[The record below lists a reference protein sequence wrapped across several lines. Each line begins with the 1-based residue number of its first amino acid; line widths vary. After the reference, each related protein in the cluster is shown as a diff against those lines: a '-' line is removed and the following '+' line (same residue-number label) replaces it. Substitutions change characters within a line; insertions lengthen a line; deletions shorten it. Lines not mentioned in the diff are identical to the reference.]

1 MALTFP
7 NEIWLEIFKKIDR
20 PKLMELRLVC
30 HQFYDLI
37 EYLLNQSP
45 EWKDLAHDTILYE
58 CLEMTMQRAYP
69 YYLATHW
76 LYIHDPVLWRGTY
89 LSYKK
94 WQKVLVNSHT
104 KDTIVPEADLGT
116 ISCLS
121 TFDKYIAIS
130 FHCGLIASYTV
141 DDLSRPFY
149 LANHGTSIKEVLFW
163 YSDGNVMFVS
173 LGDDCTMKFWDL
185 QNKIE
190 IVTDGFVANNISSGE
205 CRHFCIADK
214 GGIVTS
220 YERVGNRVLPGPT
233 LELTLKDE
241 QYIVAHVVDGKYMTA
256 MAWDGRGT
264 VQFVY
269 TALIEGEKLIEFDTL
284 QETRWKSLPT
294 KLAYSLQRLSM
305 PTATLFFGIGKD
317 CIGST
322 NYYEKIWHEYNLSQH
337 FGCNVRSIALHAQIL
352 MFGLEDGSIHLL
364 YIPNHGHVRELEER
378 IIHSKKIQVDT
389 APIVDLTV
397 LEVDKKPCIVAVTIR
412 KVHLLNF
419 F

>member
-1 MALTFP
+1 MALTYP
-7 NEIWLEIFKKIDR
+7 NEIWLEIFKRIDR

-45 EWKDLAHDTILYE
+45 EWKSLAFNTILYE

-69 YYLATHW
+69 YYLACHW
-76 LYIHDPVLWRGTY
+76 MDIDDPALWRGTY

-149 LANHGTSIKEVLFW
+149 LANHGTSIKQVEFW

-173 LGDDCTMKFWDL
+173 VGDDCTLKFWDL

-190 IVTDGFVANNISSGE
+190 IVTDGFLANSISSGE
-205 CRHFCIADK
+205 CRHFCIAEK

-220 YERVGNRVLPGPT
+220 YEKVGNRILPGPT
-233 LELTLKDE
+233 LELTLNDE
-241 QYIVAHVVDGKYMTA
+241 QHVIAHAADGKNMTA
-256 MAWDGRGT
+256 MAWQEGGIVLFLYR
-264 VQFVY
+264 
-269 TALIEGEKLIEFDTL
+269 ALIAGEKLTEFAMVQKTD
-284 QETRWKSLPT
+284 WKRLPT
-294 KLAYSLQRLSM
+294 NLASSLQRLSM
-305 PTATLFFGIGKD
+305 PTAVFFFGIGQN
-317 CIGST
+317 CIGMT
-322 NYYEKIWHEYNLSQH
+322 NYYEDIWHEYNLSQH
-337 FGCNVRSIALHAQIL
+337 FGCNVRSVAVHAEIL
-352 MFGLEDGSIHLL
+352 MFGLEDGSVYLL
-364 YIPNHGHVRELEER
+364 YNSHNGYVMELEET
-378 IIHSKKIQVDT
+378 IKHSRKIQVDT
-389 APIVDLTV
+389 VPIEDLTV